1 MKKSYIKTLFSP
13 IYSTL
18 STFLDATHKSMA
30 AERRRKSIKRCFV
43 KLSFYRLKEE
53 EFVRAQLLPIA
64 GTYSQRQK
72 LPGFIITIYDHDSI
86 KHCARER
93 FGLEIAVAWEIFPST
108 HFRIRDRVMR
118 RIRIFVRSN
127 EENLLSERTRKS
139 LLSPSRELF
148 TQIE

>member
-1 MKKSYIKTLFSP
+1 MALDALSQLFRSFPPMSNKPREQTEAWLKKSYINTLFSP

-30 AERRRKSIKRCFV
+30 ERRRRSIKRCFV

-86 KHCARER
+86 KHCAR
-93 FGLEIAVAWEIFPST
+93 A
-108 HFRIRDRVMR
+108 
-118 RIRIFVRSN
+118 VRSWN
-127 EENLLSERTRKS
+127 CGCMENFSIHPLSDK
-139 LLSPSRELF
+139 RESNATHSDF
-148 TQIE
+148 CTF

>member
-1 MKKSYIKTLFSP
+1 LKKSYIKTLFSP

-72 LPGFIITIYDHDSI
+72 LPGFIITI
-86 KHCARER
+86 K
-93 FGLEIAVAWEIFPST
+93 IAVAWEIFPST

-127 EENLLSERTRKS
+127 EENLRSERTRKS
-139 LLSPSRELF
+139 LLSPTRELF